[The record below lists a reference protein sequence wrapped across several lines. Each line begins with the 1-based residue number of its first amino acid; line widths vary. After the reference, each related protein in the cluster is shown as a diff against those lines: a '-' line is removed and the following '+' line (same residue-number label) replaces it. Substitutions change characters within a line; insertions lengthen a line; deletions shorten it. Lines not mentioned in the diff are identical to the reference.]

1 MAAVAARDGKI
12 PIYTVGVGSDVLPKS
27 IRVADIVA
35 ILSTLDVVIPCI
47 DR

>member
-1 MAAVAARDGKI
+1 VRSPNFSNLAAVPEISKGH
-12 PIYTVGVGSDVLPKS
+12 
-27 IRVADIVA
+27 RVADIVA